1 MDAVEQERTRDRLRQ
16 PNIEQLCPECGAIM
30 TKADG
35 LVEGRAMFIWY
46 ACSRV
51 GCDGQ
56 WLRKFSKDTQN
67 V

>member
-1 MDAVEQERTRDRLRQ
+1 MDTLEQETTRGTLRQ
-16 PNIEQLCPECGAIM
+16 PGTEQLCPECGAVM
-30 TKADG
+30 TEADR
-35 LVEGRAMFIWY
+35 LVEGRAMFVWY

-56 WLRKFSKDTQN
+56 WLRKFSKDVKN